1 MNRRPTFG
9 PAVLALLVW
18 AVGDKLTHAGRVAWQ
33 APGDPM
39 KRLDRVSAL
48 LSDEFSGGKWWHLST
63 HTTDMLGGVALLLV
77 ALMVLAYQRAGRQ
90 TERIGEEHGSATWG
104 TKRDMA
110 PFAPRKGEGAIA
122 FTATERLAME
132 TNRTRRN
139 LNCAV
144 IGSSGS
150 GKSRSF
156 VLPNLLSGNG
166 ASFAVTD
173 PKSELYRIAGEALEE
188 DGYDVRCLNLVTPRL
203 SEGFN
208 PLEYIDPEQPE
219 VDIAGLAET
228 IVNNTEGQKTPGKDA
243 FWDRAE
249 RALLTSLIAYVYFTG
264 NLFGQP
270 EDEDDEE
277 EPQKKDQKKDHGDP
291 PSLVAVVDLAKQ
303 LQASEEDEGY
313 ESGVDQKM
321 ADVRTLLEDWS
332 DLPRMSKGQ
341 SDHVRDGLHF
351 ATSQYRIF
359 EQGAGE
365 TKKGVIIS
373 VGVRL
378 AILDVPDVR
387 RMMARD
393 TLALDL
399 LGQEKGAVFC
409 LLPDTNRTFKFV
421 AALFWRALFNTNI
434 YAADHS
440 PEGRLPVPVQ
450 CYLDEF
456 ANIGTIPD
464 FEQLIATIRS
474 RGISAAIIVQ
484 ALAQLKA
491 MYKDQWETILGNCDS
506 TLFLGGTEPS
516 TLEWLSKRL
525 GNETIKVEETS
536 QSFGSHGSWSRSL
549 RNVKRELMTPDE
561 LGRLPESECIYLLR
575 GVPPFRSRK
584 AALHLG
590 SGRRHVAVR

>member
-1 MNRRPTFG
+1 MSRRPTFG
-9 PAVLALLVW
+9 PAVVALLLW
-18 AVGDKLTHAGRVAWQ
+18 AVGDKLTHAGRLAWES
-33 APGDPM
+33 PGDGM
-39 KRLDRVSAL
+39 ARLDRVSPL
-48 LSDEFSGGKWWHLST
+48 LSEEFGGDRWWHLST
-63 HTTDMLGGVALLLV
+63 HTTDLLGGLALLLA

-90 TERIGEEHGSATWG
+90 TQRIGEEHGSATWG
-104 TKRDMA
+104 SKRDMS
-110 PFAPRKGEGAIA
+110 PFSPRKGEGGIA
-122 FTATERLAME
+122 FTATETLAMD
-132 TNRTRRN
+132 TYRTRRN

-173 PKSELYRIAGEALEE
+173 PKGELHRAAGAALEA

-208 PLEYIDPEQPE
+208 CMEYIDREQPE

-249 RALLTSLIAYVYFTG
+249 RALLTSLAAYVYFTG
-264 NLFGQP
+264 NLDG
-270 EDEDDEE
+270 
-277 EPQKKDQKKDHGDP
+277 KDGEP
-291 PSLVAVVDLAKQ
+291 PSLVGVVDLSKQ

-313 ESGVDQKM
+313 ESGVDRKM
-321 ADVRTLLEDWS
+321 ADVRLLLEDWS
-332 DLPRMSKGQ
+332 DLPGMTKEE

-387 RMMARD
+387 RMLARD
-393 TLALDL
+393 TLALDR

-421 AALFWRALFNTNI
+421 AALFWRSIFNTNI
-434 YAADHS
+434 YSADHS
-440 PEGRLPVPVQ
+440 PEGRLAVPLQ

-491 MYKDQWETILGNCDS
+491 TYKDQWETIMGNCDS

-590 SGRRHVAVR
+590 AGQRHGSRQMTSRTR